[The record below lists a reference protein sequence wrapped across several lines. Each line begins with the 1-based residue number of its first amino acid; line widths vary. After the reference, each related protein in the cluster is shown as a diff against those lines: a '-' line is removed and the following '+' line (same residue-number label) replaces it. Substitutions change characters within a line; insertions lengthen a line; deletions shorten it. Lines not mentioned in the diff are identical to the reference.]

1 MKKRLIATFIM
12 IAMMAVMVPFTAGT
26 ASAQTAKYYRN
37 NRNYN
42 QRAYNQRV
50 YNQPVYKKPSVY
62 SKHRNVINLGI
73 GAGAGAIIG
82 ALAGGKKGALL
93 GALIGGGG
101 AAVYSYGIKPKKK
114 TYYQPRY

>member
-12 IAMMAVMVPFTAGT
+12 IAMMAVMLPFSVTT
-26 ASAQTAKYYRN
+26 ASAQTGRYYN
-37 NRNYN
+37 SSRNYN

-50 YNQPVYKKPSVY
+50 YKKPSTY
-62 SKHRNVINLGI
+62 SKHRNLINI
-73 GAGAGAIIG
+73 GVGTGAGAIIG
-82 ALAGGKKGALL
+82 ALVGGKKGAAL

-114 TYYQPRY
+114 TYYNRRY